1 MNIPLS
7 SQEILSN
14 SSHALGS
21 ELAPILK
28 TIHRLKRLNELL
40 IQIFPKDMSKH
51 CQIAN
56 LNQGKLT
63 LTFDNAVWAG
73 KFYFEKNEFLSKFRA
88 IPEFAG
94 ISQIQH
100 QVNPD
105 LFKAP
110 PKKPLK
116 AREFKLSP
124 GAEESLNQL
133 ILNSEGKL
141 QEKLK
146 KLQARLISPT
156 RSAHDFMN

>member
-1 MNIPLS
+1 MSWSASINIPLS
-7 SQEILSN
+7 SQEILRH
-14 SSHALGS
+14 SSHDSGG

-28 TIHRLKRLNELL
+28 TIQRLKRLNELL
-40 IQIFPKDMSKH
+40 IQIFPKEMSKH

-56 LNQGKLT
+56 LTQGKLI
-63 LTFDNAVWAG
+63 LTFDNAIWAS

-100 QVNPD
+100 HVNPD

-110 PKKPLK
+110 PKPPLK
-116 AREFKLSP
+116 PREFKLSP
-124 GAEESLNQL
+124 GAEDSLNQL
-133 ILNSEGKL
+133 ILSSQGKL

-146 KLQARLISPT
+146 KLHARLSLP
-156 RSAHDFMN
+156 D